1 MTVDTSMSE
10 IAPARRWRK
19 LPGSAAPHR
28 GRQGPWLAAAAGNIV
43 VSILILLGICITVA
57 PFLLSLYLALLPYTA
72 SILPYRLNPAEWTHA
87 NFVAAWTTAHVAEYG
102 LNSLFYAVTNAL
114 LTTLLATTA
123 GYVFERMHFPFKNGL
138 WYLILAGMMVPGM
151 VTLAP
156 RLALMIHFPLVGGNN
171 ILGVGGKGFY
181 DSWLGVILPSIVSPT
196 STFLMR
202 QFFQSL
208 PNELEDAA
216 RVDGSSEIGIFV
228 RIMLPLA
235 TPGVVTTFMLQF
247 QGAWNELLWPQM
259 ITVSQSMRTLAVGLT
274 YLSQVIGYGA
284 SAAGI
289 PMNYAQA
296 GAIMM
301 ALPIIVLFIVG
312 QRWFVRGIAL
322 TGLK

>member
-1 MTVDTSMSE
+1 MGE
-10 IAPARRWRK
+10 LAPTRRWRL
-19 LPGSAAPHR
+19 LPGSAAPRRARH
-28 GRQGPWLAAAAGNIV
+28 GSWLADAAGKVLVWILIV
-43 VSILILLGICITVA
+43 VGICITVA

-72 SILPYRLNPAEWTHA
+72 SILPYRLNPAEWTPA
-87 NFVAAWTTAHVAEYG
+87 NFQAAWTTAHVAEYG
-102 LNSLFYAVTNAL
+102 LNSLIYASIVGL

-123 GYVFERMHFPFKNGL
+123 GYVFERMHFPFKNAL
-138 WYLILAGMMVPGM
+138 WYLVLAGMMVPGM

-171 ILGVGGKGFY
+171 ILGIGGKGFY
-181 DSWLGVILPSIVSPT
+181 DSWLGMILPGIMSPT

-208 PNELEDAA
+208 PSELEDAA

-235 TPGVVTTFMLQF
+235 TPGVVTTFMFQF
-247 QGAWNELLWPQM
+247 QGGWNELLWPQM
-259 ITVSQSMRTLAVGLT
+259 ITVSQSMRTLSVGLT

-296 GAIMM
+296 GAIIM